1 MWTTSLPTLNS
12 AYALRSG
19 VKAMQFELNG
29 HDVYAATGGRAFDKK
44 QPSLVFIHGAG
55 MDHTVWA
62 LQSRYFASRGYNV
75 LALDLPGHGRSG
87 GAALTTISA
96 MADWVISVLDHL
108 QISQAAMI
116 GHSMGSLIA
125 LDAAVR
131 HADRVSAI
139 GLLGTAA
146 QMPVNEA
153 MLNAAADDRQ
163 EAIDMVTG
171 FGFGPAGHVGGNR
184 GPGLWMMG
192 GGQRLMQDVIARSP
206 KVLYHDLKA
215 CNDFTDGA
223 DHAAA
228 ITQSAFLILGQQDK
242 MTPAKAG
249 QKLAQAM
256 TISPAVTIL
265 DGVGHMM
272 MLEAPDP
279 TLDAIIDGI
288 KQAA

>member
-1 MWTTSLPTLNS
+1 
-12 AYALRSG
+12 
-19 VKAMQFELNG
+19 MQFELEG
-29 HDVYAATGGRAFDKK
+29 QRVFAATGGQDFNKK
-44 QPSLVFIHGAG
+44 QPSLVFLHGAG
-55 MDHTVWA
+55 MDHTVWV

-75 LALDLPGHGRSG
+75 LAFDLPGHGKSG
-87 GAALTTISA
+87 GQALTSISA
-96 MADWVISVLDHL
+96 MADWVISAMDHL
-108 QISQAAMI
+108 GVAQATMI

-125 LDAAVR
+125 LDAAAR
-131 HADRVSAI
+131 YAARVSAL

-153 MLNAAADDRQ
+153 MLNAAAEDKQ

-192 GGQRLMQDVIARSP
+192 GGQRLMQKVIKASP
-206 KVLYHDLKA
+206 KVLYYDLKA
-215 CNDFTDGA
+215 CNEFADGMS
-223 DHAAA
+223 HAAA
-228 ITQSAFLILGQQDK
+228 ISQPSFLILGRQDK

-249 QKLAQAM
+249 QKLAEAM
-256 TISPAVTIL
+256 AASADGPEVTLL

-279 TLDAIIDGI
+279 TLDAIISGI
-288 KQAA
+288 KKVA